1 MWEGNGEGQEGGL
14 QEHLA
19 TGGGGG
25 WGLKTRWRRPDGFV
39 MTTNDSHCLAL
50 TVVNICIV
58 GRG

>member
-1 MWEGNGEGQEGGL
+1 MWEGQEGGL

-19 TGGGGG
+19 TGEVVCGG

-39 MTTNDSHCLAL
+39 TTTNDSRCLAL
-50 TVVNICIV
+50 TVVSTCMV